1 MWSFS
6 HVWPVTVSSLHSSGT
21 RRPGHDKKQT
31 PKKFGDLYQ
40 ITSLRVPN
48 SMDELVKTFPGLLRV
63 MGDSK
68 EVAEAAAIAAWKHAA
83 GEGLRNHALPLC
95 LEGKTLVV
103 AIADAVWQK
112 QLGAMKGQ
120 MLFRINAILGQPLVS
135 QIDLRI
141 DPRMTNIRALPR
153 PEKKEDEL
161 DNEVPLELW
170 SAASAIKDKR
180 LRQAFLK
187 AALSSTKRLENR

>member
-1 MWSFS
+1 
-6 HVWPVTVSSLHSSGT
+6 
-21 RRPGHDKKQT
+21 
-31 PKKFGDLYQ
+31 
-40 ITSLRVPN
+40 
-48 SMDELVKTFPGLLRV
+48 MDELVKTFPNLLRV

-141 DPRMTNIRALPR
+141 DPRMTHIRALPR
-153 PEKKEDEL
+153 PEKKEDAL

>member
-1 MWSFS
+1 
-6 HVWPVTVSSLHSSGT
+6 
-21 RRPGHDKKQT
+21 
-31 PKKFGDLYQ
+31 
-40 ITSLRVPN
+40 
-48 SMDELVKTFPGLLRV
+48 MDELVKTFPNLLRV

-112 QLGAMKGQ
+112 QLGAIKGQ

-141 DPRMTNIRALPR
+141 DPRMTHIRALPC
-153 PEKKEDEL
+153 PEKTEEAL

-187 AALSSTKRLENR
+187 AALTSTKRLENR

>member
-1 MWSFS
+1 
-6 HVWPVTVSSLHSSGT
+6 
-21 RRPGHDKKQT
+21 
-31 PKKFGDLYQ
+31 
-40 ITSLRVPN
+40 
-48 SMDELVKTFPGLLRV
+48 MDELVKTFPSLLRV

-83 GEGLRNHALPLC
+83 GEGLRNHALPIC

-112 QLGAMKGQ
+112 QLGAIKGQ
-120 MLFRINAILGQPLVS
+120 MLFRINAILGQQLVS

-141 DPRMTNIRALPR
+141 DPRMTQIRALPR
-153 PEKKEDEL
+153 PEKKEDAL

>member
-1 MWSFS
+1 
-6 HVWPVTVSSLHSSGT
+6 
-21 RRPGHDKKQT
+21 
-31 PKKFGDLYQ
+31 
-40 ITSLRVPN
+40 
-48 SMDELVKTFPGLLRV
+48 MDELVKTFPSLLRV

-103 AIADAVWQK
+103 TIADAVWQK

-141 DPRMTNIRALPR
+141 DPRMTQIRALPR
-153 PEKKEDEL
+153 PEKKEDAL

>member
-1 MWSFS
+1 
-6 HVWPVTVSSLHSSGT
+6 
-21 RRPGHDKKQT
+21 
-31 PKKFGDLYQ
+31 
-40 ITSLRVPN
+40 
-48 SMDELVKTFPGLLRV
+48 MDELVTTLPNLLRV
-63 MGDSK
+63 IGNSK

-83 GEGLRNHALPLC
+83 GEGLRDHALPLG
-95 LEGKTLVV
+95 LEGNTLVV

-141 DPRMTNIRALPR
+141 DPRMEHSRALPR
-153 PEKKEDEL
+153 PEKKEDVL
-161 DNEVPLELW
+161 DNDVPLELW
-170 SAASAIKDKR
+170 SAANAIKDKD

-187 AALSSTKRLENR
+187 AALYSTKRLENR

>member
-1 MWSFS
+1 
-6 HVWPVTVSSLHSSGT
+6 
-21 RRPGHDKKQT
+21 
-31 PKKFGDLYQ
+31 
-40 ITSLRVPN
+40 
-48 SMDELVKTFPGLLRV
+48 MDDLVKTFPNLLRV
-63 MGDSK
+63 MGNSK

-141 DPRMTNIRALPR
+141 DPRMTNTRALPR
-153 PEKKEDEL
+153 PEMKEQAP

-170 SAASAIKDKR
+170 SAASAIKDKG

-187 AALSSTKRLENR
+187 AALSSTKRLEKSQQ

>member
-1 MWSFS
+1 
-6 HVWPVTVSSLHSSGT
+6 
-21 RRPGHDKKQT
+21 
-31 PKKFGDLYQ
+31 
-40 ITSLRVPN
+40 
-48 SMDELVKTFPGLLRV
+48 MDELVKTFPNLLKV

-141 DPRMTNIRALPR
+141 DPRMTHIRALPR
-153 PEKKEDEL
+153 PEKKEDTP

-187 AALSSTKRLENR
+187 AALSSTKRLEKS